1 MTGSRDMQ
9 FRGISDGHR
18 DALVKQSLSLGIE
31 QLDIVASWPKRE
43 RLGFVRCRG
52 ETAVNVHRR
61 VLSLGFDFHPTVVR
75 RHVVG
80 QIRVIGI
87 CPGKNGS
94 NGSTM
99 MMRSRG
105 RALWAHAAGGRLK
118 RNTPATASANAIEK
132 RRISLRMVGP
142 PFDLPPCLNTL
153 RFTDVTDLKI
163 FCLFRVPVLG

>member
-31 QLDIVASWPKRE
+31 QLGIVASWPKRE
-43 RLGFVRCRG
+43 FLGFVRCRG
-52 ETAVNVHRR
+52 ETAVNVHGR
-61 VLSLGFDFHPTVVR
+61 VLSLGFDLHLTVVR

-80 QIRVIGI
+80 PIRVIGI
-87 CPGKNGS
+87 CPWKNGS
-94 NGSTM
+94 NGSTL

-105 RALWAHAAGGRLK
+105 RSLWPARSEAGSKEIRP
-118 RNTPATASANAIEK
+118 RPQVQNAIEK

-142 PFDLPPCLNTL
+142 PFDFLHA
-153 RFTDVTDLKI
+153 
-163 FCLFRVPVLG
+163 

>member
-43 RLGFVRCRG
+43 LLGFVRCRG

-61 VLSLGFDFHPTVVR
+61 VLSLGFDLQLTVVR
-75 RHVVG
+75 RDVVG

-87 CPGKNGS
+87 CPWEERVEWFHDDDALP
-94 NGSTM
+94 
-99 MMRSRG
+99 RSRSLGPRG
-105 RALWAHAAGGRLK
+105 RRQAQKKYARDRKCK
-118 RNTPATASANAIEK
+118 RNRK
-132 RRISLRMVGP
+132 
-142 PFDLPPCLNTL
+142 
-153 RFTDVTDLKI
+153 
-163 FCLFRVPVLG
+163 